1 MSEAPNGTPPADG
14 RETARLVRNLA
25 LAAGVF
31 VLGVVVVAVTSGGDG
46 DDAPAAVGPVIGST
60 VDDYVADRHERL
72 AELEQPARVVVSFA
86 EYVGEA
92 DAAEVVGAD
101 VERWLVAA
109 PGGAPQVT
117 DDPAAWRVEFA
128 AGARAEAA
136 EIEELLPT
144 VEDEEFVEQYEAD
157 IDRALEMAEALDAG
171 DPVVFGVVITG
182 EPSELR
188 RLRTEPR
195 VRLVDPVEPDASGE
209 PRGVR
214 PEETSTVGE
223 PRERPR

>member
-1 MSEAPNGTPPADG
+1 MSEAPNGTPPSDG
-14 RETARLVRNLA
+14 REAARLMRNLA
-25 LAAGVF
+25 LAVGVF
-31 VLGVVVVAVTSGGDG
+31 VVGVVVVAVTSDGDG
-46 DDAPAAVGPVIGST
+46 DDTPASVGPVTGST

-72 AELEQPARVVVSFA
+72 AELDQPARAVVSFT
-86 EYVGEA
+86 EYIGEA
-92 DAAEVVGAD
+92 DAAEVVGAH

-117 DDPAAWRVEFA
+117 DDPPAWRAEFA

-136 EIEELLPT
+136 DLEELLPT
-144 VEDEEFVEQYEAD
+144 VEDEEFIEQYEAD

-182 EPSELR
+182 DPADLR

-223 PRERPR
+223 PPERPG